1 MRRLVL
7 LEDLIRRTSESL
19 RLKNQAL
26 DEIMNR
32 ARKSRVLSKQ
42 AILLLHQEKTEEAE
56 SRLKDANQLLKE
68 LNGIADEYPELRFYE
83 QVSAAWEEY
92 AEASIIFSLNSGE
105 GIPDPERL
113 GIPLS
118 SFILGLGDVSG
129 ELRRQALDAL
139 RLGDIDNAEYK
150 LSIMEE
156 IYISLTSLE
165 EAPMLKGL
173 RRKIDVTRS
182 VTERT
187 RSEITAEVGRRR
199 LDESVRSLR
208 DKLGE

>member
-1 MRRLVL
+1 MRCIVL
-7 LEDLIRRTSESL
+7 LEDLIRRTSEAL

-26 DEIMNR
+26 DEIMDR

-42 AILLLHQEKTEEAE
+42 AILLLHQGKMEEAE
-56 SRLKDANQLLKE
+56 SRLKKAKQLLTE
-68 LNGIADEYPELRFYE
+68 LNEVANDYPELRFYD
-83 QVSAAWEEY
+83 QVSTAWEEY
-92 AEASIIFSLNSGE
+92 AEASIIFSINSGE
-105 GIPDPERL
+105 SIPDPERF

-118 SFILGLGDVSG
+118 SFILGLGDVPG

-139 RLGDIDNAEYK
+139 RLGDIGIAEDR
-150 LSIMEE
+150 LRIMEE

-173 RRKIDVTRS
+173 RRKIDVTRG

-187 RSEITAEVGRRR
+187 RSEVTAEVGRRR
-199 LDESVRSLR
+199 LDEAVRSLR
-208 DKLGE
+208 DKLEE